1 MSPLTTSAWSHG
13 QVHDSAAQDGRA
25 IGVVETLEQRR
36 GAHEDLLTALM
47 AADSARAIERS
58 AELIAESL
66 DNGGKAI
73 FFGNGGSAA
82 DAEHIAAEL
91 VGRFRLDRRPLAALS
106 LGANSAVASALAND
120 FAFEQA
126 FARELEALAKP
137 GDVAIAI
144 TTSGCSQNVVAALDK
159 ARSLGVS
166 TVALTGLGHQL
177 GHLSDSLIVVETSET
192 ALVQEMHAVIG
203 HVICEIVERRMG
215 FSA

>member
-1 MSPLTTSAWSHG
+1 MN
-13 QVHDSAAQDGRA
+13 DSAEQDCGA
-25 IGVVETLEQRR
+25 VEVVGTLEQRR
-36 GAHEDLLTALM
+36 VAHNDLLTALM

-126 FARELEALAKP
+126 FARELEALAKR

-144 TTSGCSQNVVAALDK
+144 TTSGRSQNVVAALDQ
-159 ARSLGVS
+159 ARSMGVS
-166 TVALTGLGHQL
+166 TVALTGLGH
-177 GHLSDSLIVVETSET
+177 HLSHLADSLIVVETLET
-192 ALVQEMHAVIG
+192 ALVQEMHAVVG
-203 HVICEIVERRMG
+203 HVVCEIVEQRMG

>member
-1 MSPLTTSAWSHG
+1 MFPLTASGWSRG
-13 QVHDSAAQDGRA
+13 QVNDGAEQDCRA
-25 IGVVETLEQRR
+25 IEVVGTLEQRR
-36 GAHEDLLTALM
+36 VAHNDLLTALM
-47 AADSARAIERS
+47 TPSSAGAIERS

-66 DNGGKAI
+66 GNGGKAI

-106 LGANSAVASALAND
+106 LGSNSAVASALAND
-120 FAFEQA
+120 FAFDQA

-144 TTSGCSQNVVAALDK
+144 TTSGCSQNVLAALDQ
-159 ARSLGVS
+159 ARSMGVS

-177 GHLSDSLIVVETSET
+177 GHLADSWIVVETSET

-215 FSA
+215 FDS